1 MKWFLAYIF
10 TMIGINMW
18 FDNQTWRICLYL
30 HVVLSIFRVAIKKKG
45 WKRKDG
51 EGKKCYSL
59 YPRVHVRE
67 KKARKHQLAIHI
79 YENVHSK
86 VRHSNGTVFNCRRE
100 SFFSGGWKKLAT
112 VWITAGSTFPF
123 RNIAT
128 FQDIRIHFC
137 PFYPVLIGFQACVC
151 VSKGDES
158 LVKIGWAWWPAVK
171 FLAMPME
178 GGRVAISG
186 KLIHSL

>member
-1 MKWFLAYIF
+1 MYKYTCNII
-10 TMIGINMW
+10 TW
-18 FDNQTWRICLYL
+18 FDNQTWRIYLYL
-30 HVVLSIFRVAIKKKG
+30 HVVLSIFRVTIKKTVENEKMG
-45 WKRKDG
+45 WEKNVIPFIHGFTFVK
-51 EGKKCYSL
+51 
-59 YPRVHVRE
+59 
-67 KKARKHQLAIHI
+67 KKARKHQLTIHI

-128 FQDIRIHFC
+128 FRDIRIHFC

-171 FLAMPME
+171 FIAMPME
-178 GGRVAISG
+178 GSRVPISG